1 MENSLWFAPCL
12 DWITDE
18 TGRIMVDLVARL
30 EEIEATWPIIQAR
43 IGTEAPLPRRNT
55 SGSDLSWSDLDLR
68 SRRTIEAT
76 FAKDFEA
83 FGYGTD

>member
-43 IGTEAPLPRRNT
+43 IGTEAPLPRRNM

-68 SRRTIEAT
+68 SRRTSEAN